1 MSAPPY
7 MKLYVADYL
16 GDTHHLGALEHG
28 AYLLLL
34 MGMWRA
40 GGSLPA
46 ADANLSRLARCTP
59 AEWDAIKDVILP
71 YFTRSRGKLT
81 HGRLTAEIAKYEST
95 SGKRSEA
102 GKHGAKK
109 KASNNNAKAKAIA
122 SDSESNC
129 RHNQNQNQ
137 NQNHIEVVAVVEAQA
152 PSAEVDD
159 WPKGDASALAGDLK
173 ALDRNIDPDRK
184 QGLILT
190 VGEISRWRSLGY
202 SWFLDVIPAVQ
213 AHGARAGPDP
223 VSTWKFFT
231 PAIERNHANRTRP
244 LEPVQPSRP
253 HERHDAHSAKFTA
266 KQRNLAVAATVEP
279 ARRERFIG

>member
-40 GGSLPA
+40 GGALPA

-59 AEWDAIKDVILP
+59 AEWDAIKGVVLP

-81 HGRLTAEIAKYEST
+81 HRRLSAELAKYEDT

-102 GKHGAKK
+102 GKRGAAEKAKK
-109 KASNNNAKAKAIA
+109 NNASGEAIA
-122 SDSESNC
+122 SSADSNS

-137 NQNHIEVVAVVEAQA
+137 NQIDAVAVVARA
-152 PSAEVDD
+152 PREVAAEVDD
-159 WPKGDASALAGDLK
+159 WPKGDANAHAGDLQ
-173 ALDRNIDPDRK
+173 AVNRHIDLARQP
-184 QGLILT
+184 GLITSL
-190 VGEISRWRSLGY
+190 GEISRWRSLGY
-202 SWFLDVIPAVQ
+202 SWFLDVIPAVE
-213 AHGARAGPDP
+213 AHAARPRAGPMT
-223 VSTWKFFT
+223 TWTYFT

-244 LEPVQPSRP
+244 VEPVQVDQP
-253 HERHDAHSAKFTA
+253 HERPHHDRKQAAYVDRLSDIDRAMASAF
-266 KQRNLAVAATVEP
+266 E
-279 ARRERFIG
+279 